1 MTKNQIQGGFIEGEK
16 ERKEK
21 KGMQNMLGWLT
32 DLNGR
37 DRHRETN

>member
-1 MTKNQIQGGFIEGEK
+1 MTKNQIQGGFNRR
-16 ERKEK
+16 RKRRKGK

-32 DLNGR
+32 DLRGR